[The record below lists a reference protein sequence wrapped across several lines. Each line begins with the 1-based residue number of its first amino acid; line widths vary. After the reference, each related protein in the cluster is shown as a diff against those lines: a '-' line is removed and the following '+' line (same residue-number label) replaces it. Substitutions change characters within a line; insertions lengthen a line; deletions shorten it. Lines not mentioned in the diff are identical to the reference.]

1 MEFAK
6 IQRERAVDAVY
17 QALRQAIVTCVL
29 KPGERLHVED
39 LAGKFGVS
47 LTPVRGAIQQLA
59 TEGLIEIRP
68 RSGTFVAS
76 LHPQEIDETFK
87 IRCALECLAG
97 EEAIPRIESGQLRR
111 LKELLRSLKK
121 KAATS
126 EDREA
131 HEKDNSELHQIIVE
145 ASGNRKLQEIYNA
158 LNAHIK
164 IVRIHAAEAN
174 WPVRMQEEQ
183 AEHEAIVAALEAKN
197 PTALIAALR
206 KHIYRAKDAMLAALN
221 RASNGALNGTG
232 SPAETAASR

>member
-17 QALRQAIVTCVL
+17 QAMRQAIVSCSL
-29 KPGERLHVED
+29 RPGERLNVEE
-39 LAGKFGVS
+39 LAEKFGVS

-68 RSGTFVAS
+68 RSGTFVAN
-76 LHPQEIDETFK
+76 LNHQEIDETFK

-97 EEAIPRIESGQLRR
+97 EEAIERITPAQLHR

-121 KAATS
+121 RAVT
-126 EDREA
+126 EQDRA
-131 HEKDNSELHQIIVE
+131 LHEKDNSELHQIIIE

-164 IVRIHAAEAN
+164 IVRIHAAETN
-174 WPVRMQEEQ
+174 WPARIQEEQ
-183 AEHEAIVAALEAKN
+183 SEHEAIVAAIEAKDAD
-197 PTALIAALR
+197 ALKAILR
-206 KHIYRAKDAMLAALN
+206 KHIYRAKDSMLAAL
-221 RASNGALNGTG
+221 RAAHNGNDA
-232 SPAETAASR
+232 PAPPR